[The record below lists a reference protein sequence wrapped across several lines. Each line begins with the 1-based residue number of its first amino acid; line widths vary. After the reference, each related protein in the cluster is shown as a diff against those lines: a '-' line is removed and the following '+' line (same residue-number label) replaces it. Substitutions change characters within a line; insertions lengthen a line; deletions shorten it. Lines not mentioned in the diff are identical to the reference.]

1 MPRHSPIAL
10 KTLDR
15 SHCQYPSR
23 DPKGI
28 VASARS
34 RRDRRFSQI
43 LCRICLDVIG
53 TKRPASRDRFEGAVR
68 QTHHMREI
76 ERLPRQITPLAGY
89 EVRTNLLFTMSY
101 RTGGE
106 PEGSP
111 QTLKRMTFSRP
122 APSLLDTL
130 SSGEEASLR
139 IAQRQS
145 CGLRGNGGAGRDRT
159 DDILLAK
166 QALSQLSYGPLIT
179 PLRRYLCRRDRQ
191 SLRIA
196 KWWAWEDLNLRP
208 HAYQARALTN

>member
-1 MPRHSPIAL
+1 MIRRIIA
-10 KTLDR
+10 
-15 SHCQYPSR
+15 QR
-23 DPKGI
+23 DLQEI
-28 VASARS
+28 VAAAQSCAGLS
-34 RRDRRFSQI
+34 P
-43 LCRICLDVIG
+43 DVIG

-106 PEGSP
+106 PKGSP
-111 QTLKRMTFSRP
+111 QTLKRMTLQPVSH
-122 APSLLDTL
+122 LLDTL
-130 SSGEEASLR
+130 FLPEKK
-139 IAQRQS
+139 RQS
-145 CGLRGNGGAGRDRT
+145 CGLCSDNPADCARWWSRTGSNRRHPACKAGALPAELR
-159 DDILLAK
+159 
-166 QALSQLSYGPLIT
+166 PLNI
-179 PLRRYLCRRDRQ
+179 PLRTCRGDRQ